1 MFKMISLL
9 ILVYIIII
17 YQLLKVIFSLSSIIY
32 IKVSEYHFS
41 NKAVELQ
48 IPNIIVQQP
57 GGWEMTLGWG
67 GGGGGV
73 CARFPHII
81 WIKSPAFPWTMDS
94 LRSADH
100 TPWIIC

>member
-9 ILVYIIII
+9 IFVYIIII
-17 YQLLKVIFSLSSIIY
+17 NQLLKVIFTLSSIIY

-57 GGWEMTLGWG
+57 GGWEMALGWG
-67 GGGGGV
+67 GQNKVGLHHGWT
-73 CARFPHII
+73 A
-81 WIKSPAFPWTMDS
+81 SPLKLT
-94 LRSADH
+94 
-100 TPWIIC
+100 